1 MLNCRGW
8 VYGFGYLTVQSSAF
22 DKLTQG
28 TESESISSRP
38 TSNYRQQKTIAP
50 GISEF
55 PNLKQGIKYTYIGA
69 SASTTP
75 YAVAVEGRG
84 RDPVGLP
91 CVLLLVYINSLL
103 KRKQQAGWPWSQ
115 PS

>member
-22 DKLTQG
+22 DKVTQG
-28 TESESISSRP
+28 TESELISSPP
-38 TSNYRQQKTIAP
+38 TSKYRQQKTFAP

-69 SASTTP
+69 SASTTL
-75 YAVAVEGRG
+75 YAVAVEGRP
-84 RDPVGLP
+84 RSVGLP
-91 CVLLLVYINSLL
+91 CVLLLVYIYSLL
-103 KRKQQAGWPWSQ
+103 KRKQQAGWPWS
-115 PS
+115 